1 MTCQPILAPMD
12 ISRWVVSMTLLTALF
27 AVRVAGQ
34 ALQRWNP
41 QPWLPPFATWQG
53 STLDYR
59 ALLAIQVSILAGMA
73 WTSWRAWTGALRP
86 RIGAARWL
94 RAAGALYM
102 AGAVS
107 RIAIGVAVPAA
118 PRWFSAWI
126 PASFHLVLAGF
137 VLAWAGYYSMRET
150 R

>member
-1 MTCQPILAPMD
+1 MV
-12 ISRWVVSMTLLTALF
+12 ISRWVVSMPLLTALF
-27 AVRVAGQ
+27 ALRVAGQ
-34 ALQRWNP
+34 ALQRWTP
-41 QPWLPPFATWQG
+41 QPWLPPFGAWQG

-59 ALLAIQVSILAGMA
+59 ALLAIQLSMLAGMA
-73 WTSWRAWTGALRP
+73 WTSWRARTGLLRP

-94 RAAGALYM
+94 RAAGCLYM
-102 AGAVS
+102 AAAVS

-137 VLAWAGYYSMRET
+137 VLAWAGYHSTREA